1 MAATDQ
7 NYRNQRAL
15 DIVFAVSCLLML
27 ASIVWMF
34 VADYNREWKTE
45 QREFRDV
52 ESALAQRVALQKLPS
67 VADFKAAKKA
77 VDDARKVRYSEK
89 NQGVVEELDQK
100 RRQIIPD
107 KERSEQRYQSIKADL
122 DSRTSFYDLAVE
134 EHGADSPEARGYK
147 DEVIELQKQ
156 LAVQQAQTDVFIQQ
170 LKGIQEKKDAL
181 DRPVNEA
188 EVKLKKI
195 NEGFDLQVRTAL
207 QKQWGV
213 GDTIRALPIIDA
225 FNSPTK
231 IHQFTL
237 YDLPIDYNLKYVTRF
252 DRCMSCHKGIDR
264 PGYSRANLEALLE
277 SPPGLRSKLKQ
288 AQTMLEL
295 RKEALEG
302 TDEAKKLPD
311 PGDLEIA
318 TLSEDSLTPARI
330 AEFAAHPRIDL
341 FAAAN
346 SKHPAEK
353 FGCTI
358 CHGGQGSST
367 SFALASHTPDNAEE
381 AEKWHEAHGWFA
393 NHDWEFPML
402 PSRFVESS
410 CLRCHHEVTDLIS
423 SQGNRNEAPKL
434 LRGYNLIKENGC
446 FGCHEIQGFK
456 DGRSIG
462 PDLRTE
468 PTPPLENMSA
478 AERARVTADPNNPPG
493 NLRKVGPSLFRISE
507 KTNPEWVVKWL
518 RAPRAFRPDT
528 KMPHF
533 YGLTN
538 NNPHHL
544 SDEFT
549 GKSQES
555 QLPMGQMD
563 LPDTEIHTIAYYL
576 FRESKSY
583 LDQITKHRS
592 DAPATK
598 AKDEARLMLL
608 EGKGRLSDDEKKEM
622 DRLLA
627 LANLR
632 KTHGPIHDLPLAKD
646 YDKGKAKERGR
657 QLFSERGCLACH
669 THEAVQSPGDGLPAI
684 PGQQQ
689 FGPNLSQIKAKLGTK
704 PGDLVS
710 ARRWLMYW
718 IKDPHVH
725 SPRSRMP
732 VTHLTNEEVADVAEW
747 LLGQEP
753 LDLGEAWPTIDVQ
766 EPDLSKLEQLT
777 RVYLERQL
785 SQRELGQLKKDRKLP
800 RESIGSLPEDE
811 QKLVSDYTEDN
822 IKYFLGK
829 KTVGRLGCFGCHDI
843 PGFENAK
850 PIGVALADWGKKDP
864 GRLAFEDILAFLEDN
879 FRKPE
884 NHDEA
889 KTKHGKSARPVYD
902 AYFAEALKHRTR
914 EGYLHQKIM
923 EPRSYDYHRLR
934 LWDDRSRMPQFKFA
948 RTLKKPGESAEA
960 YQARAAREEQ
970 EAREAVMTF
979 VLGLVGEPIPL
990 PYINHPAPDRLAE
1003 IRGRQVIDK
1012 FNCGGCHLIQPGTFE
1027 FKLNDQTLS
1036 KLEKTFASGK
1046 DAREKDYD
1054 FLYHHGWAGTEQT
1067 STDRLMTF
1075 GARPRFDAEEK
1086 SFLVTLT
1093 QALRF
1098 RGTDGNS
1105 RDIRSSSTLSLPA
1118 TEMIAPPP
1126 EVATNPERLRAYENV
1141 QGPLGGTFADLLVN
1155 YLAKRDP
1162 KQYKRD
1168 SGDPND
1174 ENSDSADARVAAP
1187 PILIGQG
1194 ERTQPDWLYRFLLDP
1209 PRIRKMTVLRM
1220 PKFNMS
1226 PDEARALVNYFAANT
1241 SRNNP
1246 GVGITYP
1253 YDAVAQQGDFS
1264 DPYWG
1269 QKTRAYVA
1277 RLKSGDGAAFKKR
1290 VAELRPV
1297 WEQILKEQE
1306 GQLRSAKEN
1315 FSAAT
1320 KRAEAVKNKK
1330 DEAAIKEADGARSAW
1345 EGEVKRLTDAVAGSS
1360 VEKQQAA
1367 WEQNGA
1373 YVTDAFKLLVNRDLC
1388 LGCHRMG
1395 NLDASKPLQEQ
1406 GPPLDIAFERLRPGW
1421 TQRWVAIPQ
1430 RYLTYPSIMPQN
1442 FLANKE
1448 DYQHLF
1454 VGTPLEQVTAVRDV
1468 LMAYPRAVELPL
1480 NRQWMLPTDTGG
1492 KK

>member
-7 NYRNQRAL
+7 TYRSQRAL
-15 DIVFAVSCLLML
+15 DIFFAVSCLLML

-52 ESALAQRVALQKLPS
+52 ESALAQRIALDKLPS

-77 VDDARKVRYSEK
+77 VEDERKKRYSED
-89 NQGVVEELDQK
+89 NQRKVAEWDQK
-100 RRQIIPD
+100 RNEILPA

-134 EHGADSPEARGYK
+134 EHGADSEQARRYK
-147 DEVIELQKQ
+147 DEVLELKNQ
-156 LAVQQAQTDVFIQQ
+156 LAEQQAQTDVYIQQ
-170 LKGIQEKKDAL
+170 LKEIQEKKDAL
-181 DRPVNEA
+181 DRRVNEA
-188 EVKLKKI
+188 EVRLKKL

-252 DRCMSCHKGIDR
+252 DRCVSCHKGIDR
-264 PGYSRANLEALLE
+264 PAYSRTNLEALVE
-277 SPPGLRSKLKQ
+277 TPRGLDRKLRD
-288 AQTMLEL
+288 AQIMLRQ
-295 RKEALEG
+295 RKEALQG
-302 TDEAKKLPD
+302 TAEAKKLPD
-311 PGDLEIA
+311 PEDLDIVA
-318 TLSEDSLTPARI
+318 LTGDSLTPARI
-330 AEFAAHPRIDL
+330 TEFAAHPRIDL
-341 FAAAN
+341 FAGAN

-358 CHGGQGSST
+358 CHSGQGSAT
-367 SFALASHTPDNAEE
+367 SFALASHTPNNAEQ
-381 AEKWHEAHGWFA
+381 ADNWREAHGWFA
-393 NHDWEFPML
+393 NHDWEFPMM

-410 CLRCHHEVTDLIS
+410 CLKCHHEVTDLIS
-423 SQGNRNEAPKL
+423 SQGNRAEAPQL

-507 KTNPEWVVKWL
+507 KTNPEWVLKWL

-538 NNPHHL
+538 NNRHHL
-544 SDEFT
+544 SDEFK
-549 GKSQES
+549 GKNQES
-555 QLPMGQMD
+555 QLPKEQKD

-583 LDQITKHRS
+583 LDQVTKHHN
-592 DAPATK
+592 DDPAGR
-598 AKDEARLMLL
+598 AKDEARLAAL
-608 EGKGRLSDDEKKEM
+608 EGRGRLSDDEKKEM
-622 DRLLA
+622 DNLLV
-627 LANLR
+627 LVNLR

-646 YDKGKAKERGR
+646 YDKSKAKERGR

-669 THEAVQSPGDGLPAI
+669 THEAVQTPGDGLPAI

-704 PGDLVS
+704 PGDMAS
-710 ARRWLMYW
+710 ARKWLMYW

-725 SPRSRMP
+725 HPRSRMP

-747 LLGQEP
+747 LLSQEP
-753 LDLGEAWPTIDVQ
+753 MDLGEDWPTVDVP
-766 EPDLSKLEQLT
+766 EPDLRKLEQLAH
-777 RVYLERQL
+777 VYLERQV
-785 SQRELGQLKKDRKLP
+785 SQRELRELEKNRKLP
-800 RESIGSLPEDE
+800 KDSIGSLPEDE

-822 IKYFLGK
+822 IKYYLGK
-829 KTVGRLGCFGCHDI
+829 KTVSRLGCFGCHDI

-864 GRLAFEDILAFLEDN
+864 GRLAFEDIDAFLEDN
-879 FRKPE
+879 FNIAE
-884 NHDEA
+884 NHEPA
-889 KTKHGKSARPVYD
+889 QGHARSGKPTYD
-902 AYFAEALKHRTR
+902 AYFAEALLHRTR

-948 RTLKKPGESAEA
+948 RTLKNAGESNQA
-960 YQARAAREEQ
+960 YRARAQREEQ
-970 EAREAVMTF
+970 AAREAVMTF

-990 PYINHPAPDRLAE
+990 PYVNRPTGDRLAE
-1003 IRGRQVIDK
+1003 VKGRQVIDK
-1012 FNCGGCHLIQPGTFE
+1012 FNCGGCHLIQPAKFE
-1027 FKLNDQTLS
+1027 FKLSDQALS
-1036 KLEKTFASGK
+1036 RLEKTFASGK

-1054 FLYHHGWAGTEQT
+1054 FLYHHDWAGAEQA
-1067 STDRLMTF
+1067 SPDRLVAY
-1075 GARPRFDAEEK
+1075 GAKPRYDAEDK
-1086 SFLVTLT
+1086 AFLITLT
-1093 QALRF
+1093 QALHF
-1098 RGTDGNS
+1098 EGADKKVH
-1105 RDIRSSSTLSLPA
+1105 DIRSSSTLSLPPA
-1118 TEMIAPPP
+1118 NLLAPPP
-1126 EVATNPERLRAYENV
+1126 DIAMNKERLAAYEKV

-1155 YLAKRDP
+1155 YLATRSP

-1174 ENSDSADARVAAP
+1174 MNSDSADARVAAP

-1194 ERTQPDWLYRFLLDP
+1194 ERTQPDWLFRFLLDP

-1220 PKFNMS
+1220 PKFNMN
-1226 PDEARALVNYFAANT
+1226 PDEARALVNYFAAAT
-1241 SRNNP
+1241 RISNP
-1246 GVGITYP
+1246 GVGLEYP
-1253 YDAVAQQGDFS
+1253 YNAVAQQGDFT
-1264 DPYWG
+1264 DPYWS
-1269 QKTRAYVA
+1269 KKAKDYVT
-1277 RLKSGDGAAFKKR
+1277 RLKAGNGAAYKKR

-1297 WEQILKEQE
+1297 WEQILKEHE
-1306 GQLRSAKEN
+1306 GELKAAKEKL
-1315 FSAAT
+1315 SAAT
-1320 KRAEAVKNKK
+1320 KRVDALKDSK
-1330 DEAAIKEADGARSAW
+1330 DEAAVKQADSTRSAW
-1345 EGEVKRLTDAVAGSS
+1345 EGEVKRLSDAVAASS

-1367 WEQNGA
+1367 WEQSQA

-1388 LGCHRMG
+1388 LGCHRIG
-1395 NLDASKPLQEQ
+1395 PLDASKSIQEQ
-1406 GPPLDIAFERLRPGW
+1406 GPQLDIMFERLRPGW
-1421 TQRWVAIPQ
+1421 TQRWIANPQ

-1442 FLANKE
+1442 FLANKQ
-1448 DYQHLF
+1448 DYQPLF
-1454 VGTPLEQVTAVRDV
+1454 VGSPLEQLTAVRDV
-1468 LMAYPRAVELPL
+1468 LMAYPRAAELAL
-1480 NRQWMLPTDTGG
+1480 NRQWMLPSDTGG
-1492 KK
+1492 KR